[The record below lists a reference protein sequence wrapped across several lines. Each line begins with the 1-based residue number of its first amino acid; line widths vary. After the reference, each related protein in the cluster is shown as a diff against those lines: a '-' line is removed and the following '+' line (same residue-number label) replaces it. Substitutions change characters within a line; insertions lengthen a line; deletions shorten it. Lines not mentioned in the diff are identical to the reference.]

1 VPNSKDS
8 ARLKPARPAC
18 LIRPAL
24 LAGLCISL
32 LASCQSG
39 PPPARAELSQ
49 QVGPG
54 QSNPGQSDPG
64 QSGPD
69 LSGPDG
75 LAASWLIARQALQ
88 TNDLEAAATYFS
100 RALAVDQKNDALL
113 RQSFLS
119 FYQNGQIEEAA
130 LIASRI
136 EAAGLAVALASEPAA
151 AMAVRE
157 ADWQAVTALAENLRQ
172 FDSSRPLAQ
181 LMSGWALLATG
192 RAEAGLNELQK
203 LTDVISRQE
212 GADPAF
218 MQLHMM
224 LALEWTGQTD
234 AARRVALELASQPG
248 LPTRLSLQLA
258 GALWRMGEETAADLL
273 VDGLSASFNRARL
286 TQLLAAGQ
294 LENSAAPQA
303 SQALAAA
310 ILDLTWFW
318 QSRDNRQLL
327 LLRAYLVQ
335 YMDPDNSAS
344 RFVLGQ
350 LLDSLA
356 DKSRSAEQLAGIN
369 PASGWAQP
377 GFMLQI
383 DQLHQAADWQRA
395 EQMITERMRQQPENS
410 RLAYLLGDHYRYRSE
425 FGQAIIAY
433 EAARAL
439 GDDSAGLWRNLGVC
453 YEQTGADSKAEA
465 ALKKAIA
472 LNPQDAWALNY
483 LGYWWADENRNLEA
497 AIGLIEKA
505 VELRPES
512 GAFADS
518 LGWVFYRLGD
528 FNTAVAWL
536 EKAHRL
542 EPGDA
547 VITDHLGDVYWQLG
561 RPLEARFKWQLARD
575 LEPEPELDE
584 LLVEKLA
591 NGLEPA
597 K

>member
-1 VPNSKDS
+1 MPNSKDS

-54 QSNPGQSDPG
+54 QSDPG

-88 TNDLEAAATYFS
+88 MNDLEAAATYFS

-212 GADPAF
+212 GADPTF
-218 MQLHMM
+218 MHLHMI

-234 AARRVALELASQPG
+234 AARQVALG
-248 LPTRLSLQLA
+248 A
-258 GALWRMGEETAADLL
+258 GQTARPA
-273 VDGLSASFNRARL
+273 NPPIP
-286 TQLLAAGQ
+286 AAGR
-294 LENSAAPQA
+294 S
-303 SQALAAA
+303 ALA
-310 ILDLTWFW
+310 DGR
-318 QSRDNRQLL
+318 RD
-327 LLRAYLVQ
+327 
-335 YMDPDNSAS
+335 SG
-344 RFVLGQ
+344 RF
-350 LLDSLA
+350 
-356 DKSRSAEQLAGIN
+356 AG
-369 PASGWAQP
+369 GWP
-377 GFMLQI
+377 V
-383 DQLHQAADWQRA
+383 
-395 EQMITERMRQQPENS
+395 
-410 RLAYLLGDHYRYRSE
+410 
-425 FGQAIIAY
+425 
-433 EAARAL
+433 
-439 GDDSAGLWRNLGVC
+439 GL
-453 YEQTGADSKAEA
+453 
-465 ALKKAIA
+465 
-472 LNPQDAWALNY
+472 
-483 LGYWWADENRNLEA
+483 
-497 AIGLIEKA
+497 
-505 VELRPES
+505 
-512 GAFADS
+512 F
-518 LGWVFYRLGD
+518 
-528 FNTAVAWL
+528 
-536 EKAHRL
+536 
-542 EPGDA
+542 
-547 VITDHLGDVYWQLG
+547 
-561 RPLEARFKWQLARD
+561 
-575 LEPEPELDE
+575 
-584 LLVEKLA
+584 
-591 NGLEPA
+591 
-597 K
+597 